1 MVLNVV
7 RGKRASEEFQA
18 DFIRRIEGLP
28 GVTKA
33 AHLGGS

>member
-7 RGKRASEEFQA
+7 RRKRSSEEFQA
-18 DFIRRIEGLP
+18 DFTRRIEGLP
-28 GVTKA
+28 EVTEA